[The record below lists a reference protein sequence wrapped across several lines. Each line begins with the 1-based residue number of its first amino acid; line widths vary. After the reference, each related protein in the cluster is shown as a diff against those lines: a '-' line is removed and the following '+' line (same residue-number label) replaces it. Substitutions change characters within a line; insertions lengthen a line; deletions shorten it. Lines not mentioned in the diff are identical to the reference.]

1 MGDQEDMPAA
11 FVLINTEVGSEE
23 ETLEE
28 LKKLESVKEAHCVY
42 GTYDIVVKVE
52 ADSMDKLKEA
62 TTWEIRKINKVRNT
76 LTMIVTK

>member
-1 MGDQEDMPAA
+1 MPAA